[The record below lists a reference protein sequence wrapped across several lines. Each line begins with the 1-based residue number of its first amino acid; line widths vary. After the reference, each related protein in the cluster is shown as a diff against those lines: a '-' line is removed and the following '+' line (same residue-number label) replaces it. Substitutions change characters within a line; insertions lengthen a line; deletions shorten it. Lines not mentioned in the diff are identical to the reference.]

1 MLSHLKRRV
10 GVIAAVA
17 VLASLTAALSVSP
30 ASAVP
35 QTALTALAAGDTATY
50 SACPSGSVA
59 SAGMTDTTS
68 TDVDCIAHYGITTGV
83 TATTYEPSANV
94 PRWQMALYLTRMA
107 DKTGHTL
114 GSGADQG
121 FTDIS
126 GYSAAIQ
133 TAINQIKQ
141 LGVTT
146 GTTAT
151 TYSPDDNVTHEQMAM
166 FLERLLGL
174 TVEGPGGSSDTATV
188 PTLINGGEI
197 TYNYDDIDSG
207 SVTFEGHNAIV
218 EIYNLG
224 VTGHASTVRTFSPA
238 ADITRATM
246 ATWLANALAHTNA
259 RPAGLW
265 IQSSTDADGFAN
277 NAPTLSISHRDSSHA
292 VISGTIVDVF
302 EWQNSTTTG
311 NTSPW
316 TSTGACNANVGITG
330 NSLTVCK
337 VELGDPTTNTSGNV
351 ADITEAVTDGKTR
364 SYYAWTAA
372 TNTVYDND
380 LHGSGDSFAT
390 VSQSSAAGAT
400 LLTLTATNAAA
411 AKITSNVTD
420 VTHGTTVTISAQMS
434 SAKNGS
440 SYPAV
445 AQAANLVTFTHTI
458 KDSTAAVISVTA
470 TAVYTDAT
478 GLAEYSYTTADP
490 TTTVQGTDNRTH
502 EVVVSDASA
511 ATTTTSVAA
520 TGYPNHF
527 TGANNAAKHSVLSQ
541 DTAAAFNTTTLAH
554 NVTTYAAGTALAPV
568 ARNVVATNTDQYGNA
583 WTTARTVQ
591 FQGAS
596 VNGANKIIC
605 TTAADLC
612 HFQGATVL
620 NTSADDEITIN
631 ADDTWTL
638 VAHGLS
644 VGDAVTFEGALSPKT
659 DDGLDRDTVYYVKT
673 APDADTFTTATVS
686 SGGAI
691 TNTAAAVDDCTAVLC
706 DLYLVPAHGL
716 VVGDSVVF
724 RGALSTEFDATFDKD
739 TRYYVKTATAHSF
752 SLATVSATGTT
763 VNISGN
769 AATPIDDCA
778 TSATDCDLYMY
789 HASATSDRTT
799 GPNGSASVAWND
811 SATTSA
817 ADVVSAY
824 SSTTVQSQKTSY
836 RTITPVVGT
845 TISDDQTAIDITEE
859 SVGGLVAGSVL
870 MTPLIWDDA
879 NNTLVIQVNHGVSN
893 AAVAANTHTPALQ
906 SVEYLLYAYDSNDV
920 FFNAEGAT
928 ATSMAGFEGAY
939 IAGGNGAYGLLGHQA
954 DGTGGAAFSAGDMQH
969 IDYEVLP
976 GNVSVFNLGS

>member
-174 TVEGPGGSSDTATV
+174 TVEGPGGSSDTAAV

-302 EWQNSTTTG
+302 EWQNSTDTG

-380 LHGSGDSFAT
+380 LHGSGDSYAT

-400 LLTLTATNAAA
+400 LLTLTATNAAT

-420 VTHGTTVTISAQMS
+420 VMHGTTVTISAQMS

-511 ATTTTSVAA
+511 ATTTTSVAT

-541 DTAAAFNTTTLAH
+541 DTAAAYAQTTLANNLTNH
-554 NVTTYAAGTALAPV
+554 AAGTALAPV
-568 ARNVVATNTDQYGNA
+568 ARNSVSSNWDQYGNA
-583 WTTARTVQ
+583 WTTATAMK
-591 FQGAS
+591 FQGACVS
-596 VNGANKIIC
+596 CAVTLTGAN
-605 TTAADLC
+605 AND
-612 HFQGATVL
+612 V
-620 NTSADDEITIN
+620 ITIAN
-631 ADDTWTL
+631 
-638 VAHGLS
+638 HGL
-644 VGDAVTFEGALSPKT
+644 
-659 DDGLDRDTVYYVKT
+659 
-673 APDADTFTTATVS
+673 TT
-686 SGGAI
+686 
-691 TNTAAAVDDCTAVLC
+691 NDQ
-706 DLYLVPAHGL
+706 
-716 VVGDSVVF
+716 VVF
-724 RGALSTEFDATFDKD
+724 RALSTEGDAVYDVD
-739 TRYYVKTATAHSF
+739 TTYYVIAANITTGNFA
-752 SLATVSATGTT
+752 LSATEGGGAIAIGAD
-763 VNISGN
+763 N
-769 AATPIDDCA
+769 IDDGADAYSNALFRVHPNA
-778 TSATDCDLYMY
+778 TIGNGA
-789 HASATSDRTT
+789 ARTT
-799 GPNGSASVAWND
+799 GPSGTASVAWND
-811 SATTSA
+811 STTTSGADTVSIWHSGVA
-817 ADVVSAY
+817 AGNAEK
-824 SSTTVQSQKTSY
+824 TTY

-845 TISDDQTAIDITEE
+845 TLGGAGSTAIDWTEDLN
-859 SVGGLVAGSVL
+859 VGADYVAA
-870 MTPLIWDDA
+870 TPLVWDDA
-879 NNTLVIQVNHGVSN
+879 NNTIVTQILHG
-893 AAVAANTHTPALQ
+893 AVPATGPQ
-906 SVEYLLYAYDSNDV
+906 PVEYLLYAYDSEDV
-920 FFNAEGAT
+920 FFNLQGAT
-928 ATSMAGFEGAY
+928 ATTMAGFEGAY
-939 IAGGNGAYGLLGHQA
+939 IAGGNGAYGLNGHLA
-954 DGTGGAAFSAGDMQH
+954 DGTGGAAFTLGDMYH

>member
-1 MLSHLKRRV
+1 
-10 GVIAAVA
+10 
-17 VLASLTAALSVSP
+17 
-30 ASAVP
+30 
-35 QTALTALAAGDTATY
+35 
-50 SACPSGSVA
+50 
-59 SAGMTDTTS
+59 MTDTTS

-107 DKTGHTL
+107 SKTGHTL

-141 LGVTT
+141 LGVTV

-166 FLERLLGL
+166 FVERLLGL
-174 TVEGPGGSSDTATV
+174 TVEGPGGSSDTALT
-188 PTLINGGEI
+188 PTLVNGGEL
-197 TYNYDDIDSG
+197 TYNYDDIDAG

-224 VTGHASTVRTFSPA
+224 VTGHASTVRAFNPSTA
-238 ADITRATM
+238 ITRDTM
-246 ATWLANALAHTNA
+246 ATWVANALAHTNA
-259 RPAGLW
+259 RPTGLW
-265 IQSSTDADGFAN
+265 MQSSTDADGFAN

-292 VISGTIVDVF
+292 VITGTIVDVF

-351 ADITEAVTDGKTR
+351 AAITEAVTDGKTR

-380 LHGSGDSFAT
+380 LHGSGDSYAT

-400 LLTLTATNAAA
+400 LLTLTASNAAT

-420 VTHGTTVTISAQMS
+420 VKHGTTVTISAQMS
-434 SAKNGS
+434 AAKNGS

-445 AQAANLVTFTHTI
+445 AQALNKVTFTHTI
-458 KDSTAAVISVTA
+458 KDNSAATISVTA

-478 GLAEYSYTTADP
+478 GLAEYSYTTTDA
-490 TTTVQGTDNRTH
+490 TTTVQAADNRTH
-502 EVVVSDASA
+502 EVVVSDASGD
-511 ATTTTSVAA
+511 TTTTSVAA

-527 TGANNAAKHSVLSQ
+527 TGGNNAAKHSVKSS
-541 DTAAAFNTTTLAH
+541 DAAAAFNTTTAAH
-554 NVTTYAAGTALAPV
+554 NVATYAAGTALAPV

-596 VNGANKIIC
+596 VNGNNKIIC
-605 TTAADLC
+605 QTTTDLC
-612 HFQGATVL
+612 HIQGATVL
-620 NTSADDEITIN
+620 NTNADDEIT
-631 ADDTWTL
+631 AVVATDLFTL
-638 VAHGLS
+638 AGHGLA
-644 VGDAVTFEGALSPKT
+644 VGAAVTFEGALSSEM
-659 DDGLDRDTVYYVKT
+659 DAFSDRDTVYYVNAST
-673 APDADTFTTATVS
+673 HATNTFKLTSVS
-686 SGGAI
+686 SGGTI
-691 TNTAAAVDDCTAVLC
+691 LDVTGGSDIDDCTAVLC
-706 DLYLVPAHGL
+706 DLYLVEAHGL
-716 VVGDSVVF
+716 VVGDSVIF
-724 RGALSTEFDATFDKD
+724 RGALSTEMDAQFDKD
-739 TRYYVKTATAHSF
+739 TVYYVKTATAHTF
-752 SLATVSATGTT
+752 QLATVSATGTT

-769 AATPIDDCA
+769 AATPVDDCA
-778 TSATDCDLYMY
+778 ANATDCDLYKN
-789 HASATSDRTT
+789 HASATADRTT
-799 GPNGSASVAWND
+799 GPNGTASVAWND
-811 SATTSA
+811 SATTSG

-859 SVGGLVAGSVL
+859 SVGGAVAGSVL
-870 MTPLIWDDA
+870 MTPLIWDNA
-879 NNTLVIQVNHGVSN
+879 NNTIVIQVNHGVSN

-906 SVEYLLYAYDSNDV
+906 SVEYLLYASDSNDA

-928 ATSMAGFEGAY
+928 GTSMAGFEGAY
-939 IAGGNGAYGLLGHQA
+939 IAGGSGAYGLLGHQA
-954 DGTGGAAFSAGDMQH
+954 DGTGGVAFSAGDMQH

-976 GNVSVFNLGS
+976 DNVSVFHLGG